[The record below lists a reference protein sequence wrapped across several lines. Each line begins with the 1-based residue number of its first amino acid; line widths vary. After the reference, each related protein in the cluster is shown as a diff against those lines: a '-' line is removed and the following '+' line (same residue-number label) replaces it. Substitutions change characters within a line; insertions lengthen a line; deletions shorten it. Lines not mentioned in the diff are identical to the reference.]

1 MKILFPLEYFY
12 PSLID
17 GKGFSIYTLTKELS
31 KCGLDINIVS
41 SSKGIDLRKLDLN
54 NFYLKD
60 NLKVKFLKESFF
72 SHINITQIKS
82 VFNNDV
88 IQFSS
93 FFYKLTIWYLFLAII
108 FNKKVV
114 ISPRGEFYSAALK
127 RKSFIKMIYINLFK
141 IFQKSINFHATN
153 QQEKKLI
160 KNIFPK
166 SNIVVIPNLINI
178 PICYNLKKKKNIIFL
193 GRINPIK
200 NIDILIKAYSC
211 LSSNT
216 KSEFS
221 LLIVGEAFLD
231 YEKKYLNKL
240 KLIIEENKL
249 ENQVKF
255 LGPIYG
261 EDKLKILS
269 ESFCLVLPSKSENF
283 GNVVLEAI
291 SQNTPVIAS
300 KNTPWEIL
308 KENNAGYWVDASVG
322 SIKNALNEIIL
333 IDDEKYTQIQKR
345 AKNLLDK
352 RFSFKNNISL
362 WGKYYSKL

>member
-1 MKILFPLEYFY
+1 M
-12 PSLID
+12 
-17 GKGFSIYTLTKELS
+17 
-31 KCGLDINIVS
+31 
-41 SSKGIDLRKLDLN
+41 
-54 NFYLKD
+54 
-60 NLKVKFLKESFF
+60 
-72 SHINITQIKS
+72 
-82 VFNNDV
+82 
-88 IQFSS
+88 
-93 FFYKLTIWYLFLAII
+93 
-108 FNKKVV
+108 
-114 ISPRGEFYSAALK
+114 
-127 RKSFIKMIYINLFK
+127 
-141 IFQKSINFHATN
+141 
-153 QQEKKLI
+153 
-160 KNIFPK
+160 
-166 SNIVVIPNLINI
+166 
-178 PICYNLKKKKNIIFL
+178 